1 MRCWTVVVFVLVVV
15 EIACGWSIAVHA
27 QHRTDW
33 QGGSGDWFNQNNWTF
48 GVPDANA
55 ISSITGG
62 TVNIAAGNA
71 MVNVLGLDNATLNQ
85 TGGTLNVGY
94 AFSIYSGGTYILGGD
109 GTLVGSATLQG
120 TVIQN
125 GGVANAS
132 FESDGGAL
140 YQLHGGEMAGALDL
154 TSTAF
159 TPMSRAQQDGGLF
172 SGNLYLSGAESL
184 FHPAVYE
191 FHDGQFTGNISI
203 GTNGEF
209 HVFGGQI
216 NPSSITLGIGNYPG
230 LAKLTID
237 AGSITTDLIQLG
249 GPAFVGQFGGTVQS
263 KVLTLDPLGIGC
275 RYVLFE
281 GAILNTTDVS
291 IGGEGLFSG
300 SAAVFEQVGGTHT
313 IANSLTV
320 DGTDTP
326 DHDVH
331 QYELYDGTLTA
342 PTEMIGTFGTGN
354 FIHSGGTNTVTD
366 LTVGGVAFGVGS
378 YTQSGGTL
386 NATHLDLGVFGTGT
400 FEQSGGV
407 ANFSTVTIGSSGGSI
422 GNYAQTGGN
431 TRITTR
437 LVLGAD
443 TGGGSYVFSGGT
455 LTTADTVIG
464 TGGIGT
470 FTNTNAVSPH
480 IVTGNLSIADTF
492 VRVPIVGVSTY
503 ELGAGARLQIAGNV
517 DVSHTEPGVVVG
529 DYGIFRNNGG
539 TITGTGPASTL
550 FAHGPLA
557 AIVGRGT
564 YDIPVVYE
572 SAPVYGALANQSVNI
587 GFARSHVLES
597 TQFTVRP
604 GLMPGN
610 SGDIDL
616 VNGVTLPGS
625 RFTLSWGAGDDSVP
639 RNIDYV
645 PGAFNTAGGDDR
657 ATIQVPYAPEDVRGI
672 PGISFNHVFGRIG
685 LLQFGQNIGAVDPR
699 TYSDGIAYTSA
710 GPKNGLVRNI
720 TESSDEINR
729 VVIGRAENVG
739 GAMFDPANPKVHG
752 FDVAVQGIAV
762 APVHQDPSIS
772 LLRSAAYNLTGKGV
786 VIGQLE
792 PGRPYFDHGCFDD
805 WSNPSPG
812 AMRAATVFPPPAY
825 NGSSAHATR
834 VASIM
839 VGYDPFGLQV
849 DGQSVLATP
858 DQRYNGGTGFTGVA
872 PQALLRSLGTSETLD
887 GVQTLAATNVA
898 GNPVKII
905 NMSFGG
911 ALPGGFAD
919 DRLALSI
926 DQYTESH
933 GLIVTKSAGNFGPAP
948 ASISDP
954 GGNYN
959 GIVVGNAQFDVLP
972 GGVNNPHP
980 IHFDIAH
987 ATVEPSSSRGP
998 TSDPL
1003 PRAKPDLVAQ
1013 GTGNLAAF
1021 TMEYTDSTGK
1031 TSIDP
1036 AYPEQGNRG
1045 LYSTMSRN
1053 AETAANG
1060 RNADDPN
1067 VGTSFAAPTVA
1078 GVAALMVQDART
1090 HLHSAS
1096 AESPL
1101 VIKSVLQT
1109 SADKKPGD
1117 WAKGDGSAANQ
1128 VSTIPLSYKWG
1139 AGLMNPVAAVNLL
1152 DKGTPAD
1159 FGNVRGNG
1167 WVLGDLTPVALSPY
1181 EGPGGV
1187 LSGDGYLLR
1196 DVRAHQ
1202 PFTLTL
1208 NWYSHVSGL
1217 PAGPAVRAPLSKLD
1231 VQLYSFDSTQH
1242 DWEPI
1247 ANGLSDSA
1255 VDNLQHIYF
1264 SDLPRGGDVLARVY
1278 TPGLGF
1284 PDARADEPYA
1294 LSWSLATRDIIWT
1307 GGVDGTTWDIAT
1319 TKNWKNLANSQPDT
1333 FFNDD
1338 SVTFDDTAGH
1348 YLVSLNVPVTVSSML
1363 VNNSAGDYLFFG
1375 DGSIGGSGALTKSGT
1390 GALTLAMSN
1399 SYTGGTVLN
1408 AGTLN
1413 LNHASAI
1420 GSGTL
1425 TINGGAIDNTSGAPV
1440 ALSTDNAQAW
1450 NADINFT
1457 GSNSLDLGIGPVTL
1471 SGNRTVSVGA
1481 NTLSVGGA
1489 IGDGG
1494 NGFGLTKAGAGTLVL
1509 GGASTY
1515 GGPVAVNQGTL
1526 VVAADSPNGGPG
1538 PLGGD
1543 TGAVVLGMAAAGVA
1557 ARLLIRGPYTVGRNI
1572 NVQGGAST
1580 IGTAID
1586 SPGAFTGSILLNNS
1600 VTIQTGLSPAGS
1612 VTFTTGNI
1620 AGPGGV
1626 NVAGP
1631 GITTFAGNN
1640 SYTGGTIVNG
1650 GTLSVS
1656 ADSNLGA
1663 ATSGV
1668 SINQATLLSTA
1679 SFSTARPISLGHLSS
1694 TIDVTG
1700 ATNTLNL
1707 MSSIG
1712 GTGSLTKG
1720 PLGGTLLLSHGGTV
1734 PLPNLTV
1741 LGGSVNASGTTTLS
1755 IAGMATITNGARLIF
1770 LPGGAGA
1777 SGRLTHQITTLA
1789 INNGG
1794 TLDLGNHEL
1803 LTQTSPGTI
1812 KSYLAHAYDAAGNQD
1827 WSQSG
1832 LTSSLARDNPAKYSV
1847 GYAYGGDASAQDAG
1861 VTTHGGAALAANQT
1875 IARVTLA
1882 GDANLDGRVD
1892 FFDISQLLG
1901 YKYNTGQAASY
1912 TDGDLNYDGK
1922 VDFFDLSLLLSANYN
1937 TGEQLVA
1944 LAQPAAAPPTLTG
1957 GGAVAP
1963 LAIDL
1968 SAQPTAASMP
1978 SIVAGIDG
1986 VLAPADTRLGSG
1998 GDDMLLR
2005 YQAQNNWT
2013 LQPTGLPAASVPEP
2027 SIALLGLAVIGLL
2040 PRRRGYKRQRMAGG
2054 SPRAGA
2060 GSGPGLAAAAGAA
2073 PERWIGSGRV
2083 RRALG

>member
-1 MRCWTVVVFVLVVV
+1 MRCWTVVVFVIVAVV
-15 EIACGWSIAVHA
+15 EIVCGWSIPVHA
-27 QHRTDW
+27 QYRTDW

-48 GVPDANA
+48 GLPDANS
-55 ISSITGG
+55 ISSISGG
-62 TVNIAAGNA
+62 TVNIAGGNA

-94 AFSIYSGGTYILGGD
+94 AFSIFSGGTYILGGN
-109 GTLVGSATLQG
+109 GKLVGSATLQG

-132 FESDGGAL
+132 FVSDGGAL
-140 YQLHGGEMAGALDL
+140 YQLHGGELAGALML

-159 TPMSRAQQDGGLF
+159 TPMSRAQQDGGLL
-172 SGNLYLSGAESL
+172 SGDLYLAGADSVSHQAL
-184 FHPAVYE
+184 YE
-191 FHDGQFTGNISI
+191 FHGGQLTGGI
-203 GTNGEF
+203 GIGSSGEF
-209 HVFGGQI
+209 HLFGGQI
-216 NPSSITLGIGNYPG
+216 NPTSITVGGGNYPG
-230 LAKLTID
+230 SAELMID
-237 AGSITTDLIQLG
+237 AGNATTNLIQLG
-249 GPAFVGQFGGTVQS
+249 GPGLVAQFGGTVQAN
-263 KVLTLDPLGIGC
+263 LLILDPLSIGC
-275 RYVLFE
+275 RYVLTND
-281 GAILNTTDVS
+281 AILKTGDVT
-291 IGGEGLFSG
+291 IGGEGPFSG
-300 SAAVFEQVGGTHT
+300 STAVFDQSGGTHT

-320 DGTDTP
+320 DGADTP

-331 QYELYDGTLTA
+331 QYELHDGTLTA
-342 PTEMIGTFGTGN
+342 PTELIGTFGTGN
-354 FIHSGGTNTVTD
+354 FIHGGGTNTVTD

-386 NATHLDLGVFGTGT
+386 NATQLSLGVSGTGT

-407 ANFSTVTIGSSGGSI
+407 ANFSAVTIGSGGGSI
-422 GNYAQTGGN
+422 GNYLQTCGN

-443 TGGGSYVFSGGT
+443 IGGGNYVFSGGT

-470 FTNTNAVSPH
+470 FTNTNGVSPH

-492 VRVPIVGVSTY
+492 VQVPIVGVSTY
-503 ELGAGARLQIAGNV
+503 ELGAGASLQIAGNV

-529 DYGIFRNNGG
+529 DYAIFRNNGG
-539 TITGTGPASTL
+539 TITGTGPASAL
-550 FAHGPLA
+550 CAHGPLA
-557 AIVGRGT
+557 TIVGRGT

-572 SAPVYGALANQSVNI
+572 SAPVFGTLANQSVNI
-587 GFARSHVLES
+587 GFGRNHVLES
-597 TQFTVRP
+597 TRFTVMP
-604 GLMPGN
+604 GLTPGN
-610 SGDIDL
+610 SGDIGL
-616 VNGVTLPGS
+616 LNGVTLPGS

-639 RNIDYV
+639 HNIDYV
-645 PGAFNTAGGDDR
+645 PGASNTAGGDDR
-657 ATIQVPYAPEDVRGI
+657 ATIQVPYAPGDVSGI

-685 LLQFGQNIGAVDPR
+685 LLQFGQNIKAVDPT

-720 TESSDEINR
+720 TQSSDEINR
-729 VVIGRAENVG
+729 IVTGRAENVG

-752 FDVAVQGIAV
+752 FDVAVQGIAI
-762 APVHQDPSIS
+762 APVHQDPSIA
-772 LLRSAAYNLTGKGV
+772 LLQSPAYNLTGKGV

-792 PGRPYFDHGCFDD
+792 PGRPYLDHGCFDD
-805 WSNPSPG
+805 WSNPNPS
-812 AMRAATVFPPPAY
+812 AMRAATVFPPPGY

-849 DGQSVLATP
+849 DGQSVLSTH

-872 PQALLRSLGTSETLD
+872 PQALLRSLGTSETFD
-887 GVQTLAATNVA
+887 GVQTLAGTNVG

-911 ALPGGFAD
+911 ALAGGFED

-933 GLIVTKSAGNFGPAP
+933 GLIITKSAGNFGPAP
-948 ASISDP
+948 ASITDP

-980 IHFDIAH
+980 THFDIAH

-1060 RNADDPN
+1060 RNAADPN

-1090 HLHSAS
+1090 HLHNAS

-1128 VSTIPLSYKWG
+1128 ISTIPLSYKWG

-1159 FGNVRGNG
+1159 VANVRGNG
-1167 WVLGDLTPVALSPY
+1167 WVLGDLKPATLSSY
-1181 EGPGGV
+1181 QGPGGAA
-1187 LSGDGYLLR
+1187 LLGDGYLLR
-1196 DVRAHQ
+1196 DVRANQ

-1208 NWYSHVSGL
+1208 NWYSHVAGL
-1217 PAGPAVRAPLSKLD
+1217 PACPAVRAPLSNLD
-1231 VQLYSFDSTQH
+1231 VQLYSFDSTLR

-1264 SDLPRGGDVLARVY
+1264 SNLPRGGDILARVY

-1284 PDARADEPYA
+1284 PNARADEPYA
-1294 LSWSLATRDIIWT
+1294 LSWSLATRDILWT
-1307 GGVDGTTWDIAT
+1307 GGVDGTTWNIAT
-1319 TKNWKNLANSQPDT
+1319 TKNWKNLTTAQPDT

-1348 YLVSLNVPVTVSSML
+1348 YVVSLNVPVTVSSML
-1363 VNNSAGDYLFFG
+1363 VNNTAGDYLFFG
-1375 DGSIGGSGALTKSGT
+1375 DGSIGGSGGLIKIGT
-1390 GALTLAMSN
+1390 GALTLATSN

-1413 LNHASAI
+1413 LNHPSAI
-1420 GSGTL
+1420 GFGAL
-1425 TINGGAIDNTSGAPV
+1425 TINGGAIDNTSGAPIT
-1440 ALSTDNAQAW
+1440 LSTDNAQAW

-1457 GSNSLDLGIGPVTL
+1457 GTNSLDLGVGPVTL
-1471 SGNRTVSVGA
+1471 SAARTITVGA
-1481 NTLSVGGA
+1481 NTLSVGGT

-1515 GGPVAVNQGTL
+1515 SGPVAVNQGTL
-1526 VVAADSPNGGPG
+1526 IVAADSPNGGPG

-1543 TGAVVLGMAAAGVA
+1543 TGPVLLGMAAAGVA
-1557 ARLLIRGPYTVGRNI
+1557 ARLLIRGPYTIGRNI
-1572 NVQGGAST
+1572 SVQGGTNT

-1586 SPGAFTGSILLNNS
+1586 SPGSFTGSILLNNS
-1600 VTIQTGLSPAGS
+1600 VTIQAGLSPAGS
-1612 VTFTTGNI
+1612 VTFATGNI
-1620 AGPGGV
+1620 GGPGTV

-1640 SYTGGTIVNG
+1640 TYTGGTLVNG
-1650 GTLSVS
+1650 GTLSIS
-1656 ADSNLGA
+1656 SDSNLGA

-1668 SINQATLLSTA
+1668 SINQAALLSTA
-1679 SFSTARPISLGHLSS
+1679 SFSTARPITLGHLSS
-1694 TIDVTG
+1694 TIDIAG

-1707 MSSIG
+1707 MGPIG

-1720 PLGGTLLLSHGGTV
+1720 SLGGTLLLSHGGTV

-1741 LGGSVNASGTTTLS
+1741 LGGSVNASGTTALS
-1755 IAGMATITNGARLIF
+1755 IPGMATITNGARLNF
-1770 LPGGAGA
+1770 LPGGPGA

-1794 TLDLGNHEL
+1794 TLDLGNHGL
-1803 LTQTSPGTI
+1803 LTLTAPGAI

-1827 WSQSG
+1827 WSQPG
-1832 LTSSLARDNPAKYSV
+1832 LTSILAKDNPAKYSV
-1847 GYAYGGDASAQDAG
+1847 GYAYGGDLSAQDAG
-1861 VTTHGGAALAANQT
+1861 VTTHGGSALAANQT

-1901 YKYNTGQAASY
+1901 YKYNTSQPASY

-1937 TGEQLVA
+1937 TGEQLAPMAQSAVA
-1944 LAQPAAAPPTLTG
+1944 TPKLTAAAAESLASEATPMLSYPPI
-1957 GGAVAP
+1957 A
-1963 LAIDL
+1963 
-1968 SAQPTAASMP
+1968 
-1978 SIVAGIDG
+1978 AGIDG
-1986 VLAPADTRLGSG
+1986 VLAPPAEAPPGNGSG
-1998 GDDMLLR
+1998 EMLLR
-2005 YQAQNNWT
+2005 YQGQNN
-2013 LQPTGLPAASVPEP
+2013 PTIQAIGITAASVPEP
-2027 SIALLGLAVIGLL
+2027 SIALLGLGFIGLL
-2040 PRRRGYKRQRMAGG
+2040 PRRQRRQR
-2054 SPRAGA
+2054 S
-2060 GSGPGLAAAAGAA
+2060 
-2073 PERWIGSGRV
+2073 
-2083 RRALG
+2083 